1 MKDLFPRILSS
12 VFYVLAI
19 IVSIYYG
26 LKSFIILL
34 ILFCV
39 VIIIE
44 YGKVLRKD
52 MEHFEFIKYGSRYG
66 LARKDRPVRQLIRI
80 PKFSLFPQK
89 IEVSHENWD
98 QWQVP

>member
-1 MKDLFPRILSS
+1 MGLSS
-12 VFYVLAI
+12 PI
-19 IVSIYYG
+19 M
-26 LKSFIILL
+26 KIILADFAESL
-34 ILFCV
+34 EPSHQPV
-39 VIIIE
+39 
-44 YGKVLRKD
+44 
-52 MEHFEFIKYGSRYG
+52 GSRYG